1 MFKNILR
8 IIYTFLLVSLSNSAF
23 AIDSDIKISL
33 TKHNLTM
40 QIGNIEATI
49 NGQNFSLPVAPIV
62 KEGRAYIP
70 IRSLEKAGYVLSWS
84 HKGKYA
90 EVVIPA
96 PHKGRVRYIKGKNY
110 VTDTRNMPVANIQI
124 LSPFIK
130 EDRLFIPLAR
140 FDFFLSKAAS
150 TSGRNITISWAD
162 EDIESKLPERTAKT
176 DLMLNILY
184 EQPLLN
190 PQISASSEGMMG
202 KATINNK
209 GISVSGKK
217 YVFGTYNL
225 HLDPG
230 VNLISVDIM
239 RGYILPK
246 YYKIYREVANPKTIP
261 IKYFDFGIDTTK
273 YNSKDYLEVVNPNG
287 FVKSIGSLN
296 INFRADLKR
305 KKFGDN
311 ILNLEIMKIEKN
323 YLKQYKNLKVPLKNR
338 KFMALIKISEK
349 GSYII
354 NVFSPIYGEPVVTPK
369 GIVGVGSSKW
379 AKFYAEIN

>member
-1 MFKNILR
+1 M
-8 IIYTFLLVSLSNSAF
+8 SNSAL

-40 QIGNIEATI
+40 RIGNTEAYI

-62 KEGRAYIP
+62 EGGRAYIP

-90 EVVIPA
+90 EVIIPT
-96 PHKGRVRYIKGKNY
+96 PHKGRIRYIIGKNY
-110 VTDTRNMPVANIQI
+110 VTDTRNVPVANLQI
-124 LSPFIK
+124 PPPFIK

-140 FDFFLSKAAS
+140 FDFFLIKAAS

-162 EDIESKLPERTAKT
+162 EGIESKLPKRTVKT
-176 DLMLNILY
+176 DLVLNILY

-190 PQISASSEGMMG
+190 PQIAASSEGMMG

-209 GISVSGKK
+209 EISVSGKK
-217 YVFGTYNL
+217 YVFGNYNL

-239 RGYILPK
+239 RGNIIPK
-246 YYKIYREVANPKTIP
+246 YYKIYREVANSKAIP
-261 IKYFDFGIDTTK
+261 IKYFNFDIETTK
-273 YNSKDYLEVVNPNG
+273 YNSKDFLEVVNPNG
-287 FVKSIGSLN
+287 FVKSRGSLN
-296 INFRADLKR
+296 IDFQANLKR
-305 KKFGDN
+305 QKFGDN
-311 ILNLEIMKIEKN
+311 ILTLDIVKIEKN
-323 YLKQYKNLKVPLKNR
+323 YLKPYKNIKVLLKNR
-338 KFMALIKISEK
+338 KFVASFKLTEK

-369 GIVGVGSSKW
+369 GVAGLTSSKW
-379 AKFYAEIN
+379 AEFYSEIN